1 MENSFTELFSSF
13 LWDKAKLSVLF
24 SLITLL
30 FTFLT
35 FIYILILKKKVKKLP
50 SKEEFENI
58 NEGIEGVKLNFTKQL
73 DKFKHDLV
81 EETNVSKQDHIRE
94 MEDLKAHLSNYNK
107 NLFTRN
113 TFILDGLLEL
123 NTSYSK
129 WINYLKNIYPPS
141 ISAEG
146 RYFEEI
152 KKNCN
157 NYRSNFNAA
166 LDNLSVVILE
176 KELIETGKL
185 LRKETQTM
193 ERLTMYK
200 LLKLENL
207 KTKYAIINHTD
218 KHSGVMREEERKR
231 LLLEEAEV
239 KKEKKEEIINQYK
252 TVYHVYTQFS
262 SMLSQQVN
270 NSIQS

>member
-1 MENSFTELFSSF
+1 MDDSFAELISSY
-13 LWDKAKLSVLF
+13 LWDKAKLAVLF
-24 SLITLL
+24 SLLSLIIAL
-30 FTFLT
+30 LT
-35 FIYILILKKKVKKLP
+35 FIYILILKKKIKKLP
-50 SKEEFENI
+50 SRVDFEQI
-58 NEGIEGVKLNFTKQL
+58 NGGMEGIKLNFTKQL
-73 DKFKHDLV
+73 DKFKSELV
-81 EETNVSKQDHIRE
+81 EETNASKKDHIRE
-94 MEDLKAHLSNYNK
+94 MQDLKAHLSNYNK

-129 WINYLKNIYPPS
+129 WINYLKNIYLPS

-146 RYFEEI
+146 KYFEEI

-157 NYRSNFNAA
+157 KYRSDFNAT
-166 LDNLSVVILE
+166 LDNLSVVILD

-185 LRKETQTM
+185 LRKETQVM

-207 KTKYAIINHTD
+207 KTKYALLNDTD
-218 KHSGVMREEERKR
+218 KQSGVLREEERKR

-239 KKEKKEEIINQYK
+239 RKEKKEEIVNQYK

-262 SMLSQQVN
+262 SMLGQQVN
-270 NSIQS
+270 KSIQS